1 MIKLIFG
8 SVIFEVIVATW
19 RSMGWNW
26 ELGTDLSTNINDILW
41 LLTAHYFN
49 NFNLYTC
56 QVGRWKFSL
65 IRSDKNSQLLRVF
78 SFMLY
83 LLSSTYIVVGK
94 KGLCFSNLIEN
105 SLLSIGPSYQWQSV
119 EIRQVKNKV
128 ERQCY
133 YLPKNTFFSVKD
145 PLPV

>member
-1 MIKLIFG
+1 MGQKLRIWDWFILIKCLRVISANANDIFG
-8 SVIFEVIVATW
+8 LF
-19 RSMGWNW
+19 
-26 ELGTDLSTNINDILW
+26 
-41 LLTAHYFN
+41 TAHYFT

-65 IRSDKNSQLLRVF
+65 IRWDKNRQFLRLF

-133 YLPKNTFFSVKD
+133 YLPKNIFFSVKD